1 MHIIYSTEVLGQ
13 NNVHTPTIKKTQDKM
28 QKISMRQVVTLIS
41 YSRISPPHQ
50 SCKKD
55 RR

>member
-1 MHIIYSTEVLGQ
+1 MHIIYSTEVLRQ

-28 QKISMRQVVTLIS
+28 QKISMRQAGDTH
-41 YSRISPPHQ
+41 P
-50 SCKKD
+50 SCKKE